1 MSQQQ
6 EVRQGHPYFMYDA
19 IMAQPE
25 AIQAMLRQHP
35 AQAQEVASVAV
46 KKRRLYLVGIGTS
59 WHAALVAGHWFRRFA
74 PGTVSVQSWH
84 SFEFCAYPP
93 ELGADD
99 AVIVISHRGTKTY
112 SYLALEMAKASGAYT
127 VSITST
133 DPGPRIQVGDVVLNT
148 VEPERS
154 AAFTVSY
161 TSAMTVLALLATAMG
176 SWSDNSEELPL
187 LRAQLEEVPRHITQ
201 VLTRQGAV
209 QQAVRRFQSR
219 DRFICTGWGPNTANA
234 YEVALKIKETSA
246 ADSEGLQVEQ
256 ILHGPF
262 CSVDQG
268 CLVTLIA
275 PPGPGYARSM
285 NIARAS
291 IEVGA
296 PVWALVQE
304 EDSLLSDM
312 ATESFTLPNLP
323 EMWSPLVYIVPLQLF
338 TYYLA
343 IARGTHPDLFQ
354 QDNPKQAAARRHYD
368 L

>member
-1 MSQQQ
+1 
-6 EVRQGHPYFMYDA
+6 MYDA
-19 IMAQPE
+19 IQQQPQ
-25 AIQAMLRQHP
+25 AIEEMLRKH
-35 AQAQEVASVAV
+35 ANRSAEVAAIVARQ
-46 KKRRLYLVGIGTS
+46 RRLYLVGIGTS
-59 WHAALVAGHWFRRFA
+59 WHAALVAEHWFRRFA
-74 PGTVSVQSWH
+74 ARSPEVQAWH

-93 ELGADD
+93 PLDDED

-112 SYLALEMAKASGAYT
+112 SFLALEMAKARGAYT

-133 DPGPRIQVGDVVLNT
+133 DPGPRIQVANAMFNT

-161 TSAMTVLALLATAMG
+161 TSALTVLALLATSLG
-176 SWSDNSEELPL
+176 TWTDSIEELPR
-187 LRAQLEEVPRHITQ
+187 LRAELEEVPIKATQ
-201 VLTRQGAV
+201 VLARQEAV
-209 QQAVRRFQSR
+209 QQAARRFQNR
-219 DRFICTGWGPNTANA
+219 GRFICVGWGPNTANA
-234 YEVALKIKETSA
+234 YEVALKMKETSA

-262 CSVDQG
+262 CSVDQH

-275 PPGPGYARSM
+275 PPGPGYERAM

-291 IEVGA
+291 LEVGA

-304 EDSLLSDM
+304 GDSLLSGV
-312 ATESFTLPNLP
+312 ATDFLALPPVAEL
-323 EMWSPLVYIVPLQLF
+323 WSPFLYVMPLQLF

-343 IARGTHPDLFQ
+343 VARGTHPDLFQ
-354 QDNPKQAAARRHYD
+354 QDNAKQAAARRHYD